1 MRTLRTARM
10 KTILLLFCVLVAGQ
24 TLVAQSKGKVLM
36 ILRISGTSVLV
47 DGKSDPGF
55 TDFMLTKEAQV
66 MKAMLN
72 EAGFE
77 VLTATPSGELIKGS
91 TASLQPDLKLDD
103 VQTSD
108 YVGVIVPCMG
118 SNDPPIPK
126 AVEIVS
132 EAWQSGKPLAAQMGG
147 VFTLGAAGVLKG
159 RQFACQPED
168 AHWIPDGIYAGIGV
182 VWDGKVATSGTC
194 PYIAKALGKPD
205 GTAELTKRFIALIQ

>member
-1 MRTLRTARM
+1 M
-10 KTILLLFCVLVAGQ
+10 KPRIIGLMLLFCVLVTGQ
-24 TLVAQSKGKVLM
+24 TLAAGSKGKVLM

-47 DGKSDPGF
+47 NGKSDPGF

-72 EAGFE
+72 KAGFD
-77 VLTATPSGELIKGS
+77 VLTATPSGELIRGS
-91 TASLQPDLKLDD
+91 TASLQPDLKLNN
-103 VQTSD
+103 VQTGD

-132 EAWQSGKPLAAQMGG
+132 QAWHLGKALAAQNGG

-159 RQFACQPED
+159 RQFACQPGD
-168 AHWIPDGIYAGIGV
+168 AHWIADGIYAGIGV
-182 VWDGKVATSGTC
+182 VVDGKVATSGTC
-194 PYIAKALGKPD
+194 PFVAKALTKPD
-205 GTAELTKRFIALIQ
+205 GTAEVTKKFIALIQ